1 MYKES
6 SLQRKYQNSIFI
18 FRRDLRLKDNTALI
32 NALYSSNS
40 VYCFFILDSNILLSN
55 SLYSS
60 FSLPIDPIL
69 LLKRKQRRIHLLR
82 FLKESMLDLQK
93 QFDKLDIDKEK
104 EEVGKDNLRITSK
117 LTFLVGDPVSTIKK
131 ILQLDKKIEAVF
143 VNRDYTPYSK
153 ERDRSI
159 KEICRSI
166 NIDFIE
172 CPDILINEPEEI
184 LNSTNGAFKV
194 FSHYYN
200 KAIEKPLRKESFFD
214 IKKYKINIISFD
226 NINNSKKLKNFNSIE
241 RINNIEEFFSQII
254 NEQFPVI
261 NNTTSLTSPTQLL
274 LSGTRKKYRELISAL
289 KYKFNEDNNQ
299 KEYINLLDNTASH
312 LSPYL
317 KFGICSIR
325 EVYSAIQKELG
336 FNHRLLRQ
344 LYWRDFYVYI
354 GFHFPFVFTSPFQER
369 YRRKSKIN
377 FIEWKN
383 DPKEFELWCNGK
395 TGFPIVDAGMREL
408 NETGYMHNRVRLI
421 TASFLVKDLHIDWR
435 YGERYF
441 GLKLVDYD
449 PSINNGNWQWV
460 ASTGCD
466 AQPFFR
472 IFNPWL
478 QQKKFDPNCNYI
490 KKWIPELKDTSVNLI
505 HEWYNTVN
513 STIDKSTKLFQIENY
528 PRPIVEHHK
537 EIIVTRELYNLVN

>member
-82 FLKESMLDLQK
+82 FLKESLLDLQK

-104 EEVGKDNLRITSK
+104 EVGKDNLRITSK

-143 VNRDYTPYSK
+143 VNRDYTPYSI

-166 NIDFIE
+166 NTDFIE

-200 KAIEKPLRKESFFD
+200 KAIEKPLRKESSYD
-214 IKKYKINIISFD
+214 IRKYKINIISFD

>member
-6 SLQRKYQNSIFI
+6 SLQRKYQKSIFI

-82 FLKESMLDLQK
+82 FLKESLLDLQK
-93 QFDKLDIDKEK
+93 QFDKLDIAKEK
-104 EEVGKDNLRITSK
+104 EVGENNLNISSN
-117 LTFLVGDPVSTIKK
+117 LTFLLGDPVSTIKK
-131 ILQLDKKIEAVF
+131 IIQTDKKIEAVF
-143 VNRDYTPYSK
+143 VNRDYTPYSI
-153 ERDRSI
+153 ERDQSI
-159 KEICRSI
+159 EEICRSF

-184 LNSTNGAFKV
+184 LNSTNEPFKV
-194 FSHYYN
+194 FYHYYN
-200 KAIEKPLRKESFFD
+200 KAIENPLRKESSFD
-214 IKKYKINIISFD
+214 IKKYKINITSFD
-226 NINNSKKLKNFNSIE
+226 NNNSRILKNFESIE

-261 NNTTSLTSPTQLL
+261 NNTTSLSSPTQLL
-274 LSGTRKKYRELISAL
+274 LIGTRKKYGELISAL
-289 KYKFNEDNNQ
+289 KYKFNKDNKQ
-299 KEYINLLDNTASH
+299 KEDINLLDNTASH

-325 EVYSAIQKELG
+325 EVYSTILKELG

-354 GFHFPFVFTSPFQER
+354 GFHFPFVFTRPFQGR
-369 YRRKSKIN
+369 YRKKSKTNVIR
-377 FIEWKN
+377 WKN
-383 DPKEFELWCNGK
+383 DPHEFEIWCNGK

-441 GLKLVDYD
+441 ALKLVDYD

-490 KKWIPELKDTSVNLI
+490 KKWIPELKGAPVNLI

-513 STIDKSTKLFQIENY
+513 ATIDKSTKLSQSENY
-528 PRPIVEHHK
+528 PRPIVEHQK
-537 EIIVTRELYNLVN
+537 EIIVTRDLYNI